1 MYIARFK
8 NGTFNG
14 YNSTPKTLDEMRAIK
29 VGEDCFEV
37 TQIQHENI
45 TKGWSASESGE
56 VVTVTEPVGWQLE
69 QDMKTWKHEIAGTD
83 AGMPR
88 FLEDH
93 IKDDHDGVA
102 SNEFLQGKYDE
113 KKTLRATK
121 P

>member
-69 QDMKTWKHEIAGTD
+69 QDMETWKEKIAGTD
-83 AGMPR
+83 ADMPR
-88 FLEDH
+88 SLEDL
-93 IKDDHDGVA
+93 ITDKFAGDAGTA
-102 SNEFLQGKYDE
+102 LQERYDE
-113 KKTLRATK
+113 KIKIRGER

>member
-45 TKGWSASESGE
+45 TKGWSASESCFAAYY
-56 VVTVTEPVGWQLE
+56 LS
-69 QDMKTWKHEIAGTD
+69 I
-83 AGMPR
+83 R
-88 FLEDH
+88 
-93 IKDDHDGVA
+93 
-102 SNEFLQGKYDE
+102 
-113 KKTLRATK
+113 RA
-121 P
+121 

>member
-8 NGTFNG
+8 NGVLSG

-45 TKGWSASESGE
+45 TKGWSASESGG
-56 VVTVTEPVGWQLE
+56 VVTVTEPAGWQLE
-69 QDMKTWKHEIAGTD
+69 HDMKIWKQDIAETD
-83 AGMPR
+83 SSMPR
-88 FLEDH
+88 YLEDLITTNSLTMTPEMKGRYDAK
-93 IKDDHDGVA
+93 IKIRG
-102 SNEFLQGKYDE
+102 E
-113 KKTLRATK
+113 R

>member
-69 QDMKTWKHEIAGTD
+69 QDMKTWKEKIAGTD
-83 AGMPR
+83 SGMPR
-88 FLEDH
+88 YLEDLITTNSLTMTSEMKVRYDAK
-93 IKDDHDGVA
+93 IKIRG
-102 SNEFLQGKYDE
+102 E
-113 KKTLRATK
+113 R